1 MARRLDEGYQEF
13 LSWVTTE
20 RWREEGV
27 YRTSSDFNKNKIKS
41 QQRNTERMRMIER

>member
-20 RWREEGV
+20 RWREESV
-27 YRTSSDFNKNKIKS
+27 YRTSSDFKKKIKS
-41 QQRNTERMRMIER
+41 QQRNIERMRMIER